1 MKNNDHSAHWLQ
13 DLKPVQRG
21 TLSQYVYENL
31 LEFILAG
38 KITPGEHLVEQK
50 LADQLAVSRISVREA
65 IRELSKDGLVEL
77 VPNSGAYVVEYSI
90 RDIEE
95 IYTLRAALE
104 SIAIEQL
111 FRLPLKQRSI
121 RLHKLE
127 EIISVMR
134 DLEMKEDRLQGSAID
149 TEFHRELMTLSGQG
163 RALKM
168 WEQMSA
174 HIHIIVYH
182 ASQYFPS
189 FDGFSNRHQVLMDLI
204 ISEEKDACINY
215 LKKHIIE
222 GGQKLIDTMDKS
234 ISKN

>member
-1 MKNNDHSAHWLQ
+1 MKNNKQETPWLQ

-31 LEFILAG
+31 LQFILAG
-38 KITPGEHLVEQK
+38 KIMPGEHLVEQK
-50 LADQLAVSRISVREA
+50 LADQLEVSRISVREA

-77 VPNSGAYVVEYSI
+77 VPNSGAHVVNYSI

-111 FRLPLKQRSI
+111 FKLPLKQRQI
-121 RLHKLE
+121 RLKKLE
-127 EIISVMR
+127 DMINVMN
-134 DLEMKEDRLQGSAID
+134 DLEIRGDRFKGSTVD
-149 TEFHRELMTLSGQG
+149 TEFHRELMLLSGQV
-163 RALKM
+163 RAFKM
-168 WEQMSA
+168 WEQLSA

-189 FDGFSNRHQVLMDLI
+189 FDGFTNRHQVLINLI
-204 ISEEKDACINY
+204 MSDDKDACINY
-215 LKKHIIE
+215 LKHHIMD
-222 GGQKLIDTMDKS
+222 GGQKLIFSMDKTNS
-234 ISKN
+234 NN

>member
-1 MKNNDHSAHWLQ
+1 MKINDHSAHWLQ

-121 RLHKLE
+121 RLYKLE

>member
-1 MKNNDHSAHWLQ
+1 MKINSPSTHWIQ
-13 DLKPVQRG
+13 ELKPVQRG

-50 LADQLAVSRISVREA
+50 LADQLEVSRISVREA
-65 IRELSKDGLVEL
+65 IRELSNDGLVEI
-77 VPNSGAYVVEYSI
+77 VPNSGAHVVEYSK

-111 FRLPLKQRSI
+111 FKLPLTQRSD

-127 EIISVMR
+127 EIISIMS
-134 DLEMKEDRLQGSAID
+134 DLENKGDRLQGSAID
-149 TEFHRELMTLSGQG
+149 TEFHRELMRLSGQE
-163 RALKM
+163 RALKI

-189 FDGFSNRHQVLMDLI
+189 FDGFRSRHQILLDHIMSD
-204 ISEEKDACINY
+204 EKDICINY

-222 GGQKLIDTMDKS
+222 GSQKLISSMDKS
-234 ISKN
+234 VTKN

>member
-1 MKNNDHSAHWLQ
+1 MKINNHTTHWLQ

-50 LADQLAVSRISVREA
+50 LADQLKVSRISIREA

-77 VPNSGAYVVEYSI
+77 VPNSGAHVVDYSI

-111 FRLPLKQRSI
+111 FKLPAKERQV

-127 EIISVMR
+127 EIISAMS
-134 DLEMKEDRLQGSAID
+134 DLEIQEDRLQGSALD
-149 TEFHRELMTLSGQG
+149 TEFHRELMMLSGQG

-189 FDGFSNRHQVLMDLI
+189 FDGFTNRHRILMDLI
-204 ISEEKDACINY
+204 INEDKDACINY

-234 ISKN
+234 ISNN